1 MLAMILAV
9 LVTCCT
15 KLMEIRNI
23 TLSLLTFSL
32 NCFFLFEVNGILLGN
47 GNQKLNE
54 TKLIRDLVQQKLGK
68 VKLLIICKE
77 LSLIL
82 FATAVSITRMYFS
95 STRHG
100 PAQYSAR
107 ISAI

>member
-1 MLAMILAV
+1 
-9 LVTCCT
+9 
-15 KLMEIRNI
+15 MEIRNI

-32 NCFFLFEVNGILLGN
+32 NCFFLFEINGILLGN

-77 LSLIL
+77 LFLIL